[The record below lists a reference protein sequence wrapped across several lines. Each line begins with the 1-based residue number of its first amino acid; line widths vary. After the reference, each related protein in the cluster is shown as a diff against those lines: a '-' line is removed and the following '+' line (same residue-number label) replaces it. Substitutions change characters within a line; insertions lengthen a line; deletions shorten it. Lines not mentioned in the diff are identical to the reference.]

1 LEPLDM
7 NKVTRVLVYIALGLL
22 VVFLGLILAWYVMS
36 RNVEIARYEVIEADG
51 AIEIR
56 SYPALV
62 AAEVTRIGNRDEA
75 VRSGFGPLAGYIF
88 AKERPGYKIAMTAPV
103 TQTSEGTTWTVRFIM
118 PSSYTLDQLPRPSDA
133 DVQLRELPPA
143 RRAAIRFSG
152 WWSDELF
159 KTEDAKLRDWLS
171 KRGLTPPGTP
181 TFAYY
186 NDPFT
191 PGFLRRNEILYDLP
205 PE

>member
-1 LEPLDM
+1 M
-7 NKVTRVLVYIALGLL
+7 LVYFATALLAVFVGLA
-22 VVFLGLILAWYVMS
+22 IAWYVTT
-36 RNVEIARYEVIEADG
+36 RNVEIARYEAIEADG

-56 SYPALV
+56 SYPTLV
-62 AAEVTRIGNRDEA
+62 VAEVTRTGNRDEA

-88 AKERPGYKIAMTAPV
+88 AKERPGDKIAMTAPV
-103 TQTSEGTTWTVRFIM
+103 TQSSEGTNWTVRFIM
-118 PSSYTLDQLPRPSDA
+118 PSSYSLDQLPQPSDA
-133 DVQLRELPPA
+133 DVQLREMPPA

-171 KRGLTPPGTP
+171 KKGLSPSGTP

-191 PGFLRRNEILYDLP
+191 PGFLRRNEIIYDLP